1 MRSQSTSSQAPTLP
15 HTYSADEELDLSCD
29 WDPARHGEGREGL
42 LAYVEKEMPHLL
54 RAYDAEFL
62 VNALAGA
69 RARSRDS
76 H

>member
-1 MRSQSTSSQAPTLP
+1 MRPQSTSSQAPGLP

-62 VNALAGA
+62 VNALASA
-69 RARSRDS
+69 RGRQQGG